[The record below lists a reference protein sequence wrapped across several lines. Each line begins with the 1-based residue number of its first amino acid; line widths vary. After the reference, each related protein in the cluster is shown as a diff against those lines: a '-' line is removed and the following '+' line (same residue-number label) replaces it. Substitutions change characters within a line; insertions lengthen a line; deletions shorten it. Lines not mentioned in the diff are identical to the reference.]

1 MLSVA
6 IVVLGVWLASLG
18 DRIASVTG
26 LGESFIS
33 TLLLAAT
40 TSLPEAVAGLA
51 AIRLNAL
58 GFGSF

>member
-1 MLSVA
+1 M
-6 IVVLGVWLASLG
+6 LGVWLASLG